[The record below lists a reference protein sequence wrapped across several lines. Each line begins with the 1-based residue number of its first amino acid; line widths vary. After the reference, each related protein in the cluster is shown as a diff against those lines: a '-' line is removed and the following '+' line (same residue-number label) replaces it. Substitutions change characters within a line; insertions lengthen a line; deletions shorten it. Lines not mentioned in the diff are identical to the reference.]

1 VKRHKRLDFP
11 FNDFSFHLSNP
22 LKTVKC
28 CIKPLNCHFRKYSLR
43 LGKLYLK
50 SNADRKKDDMAEFME
65 AMGFMQSCTT
75 SWTSASSLFPVCH
88 YWAKL

>member
-1 VKRHKRLDFP
+1 MRTEK
-11 FNDFSFHLSNP
+11 
-22 LKTVKC
+22 KTTW
-28 CIKPLNCHFRKYSLR
+28 LNLC
-43 LGKLYLK
+43 
-50 SNADRKKDDMAEFME
+50 DMAEFME